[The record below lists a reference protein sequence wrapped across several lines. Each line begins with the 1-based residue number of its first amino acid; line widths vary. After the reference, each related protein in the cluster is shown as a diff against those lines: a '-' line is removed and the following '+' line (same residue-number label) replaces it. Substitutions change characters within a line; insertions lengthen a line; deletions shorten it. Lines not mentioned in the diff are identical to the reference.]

1 MSGNKT
7 VPTDVDPRAF
17 IETVEHKGRRED
29 AYLLLDLFGRV
40 TGYEPQMWGPSIVGY
55 GRYHYKYDSGREGEF
70 LLTGF
75 SPRKSAMTI
84 YIMPGFKKY
93 TSQLER
99 LGKHRHSVSCLY
111 LTSLKGRDLAALE
124 EMIADSVSRMKA
136 MSVAHWPK

>member
-1 MSGNKT
+1 MSENKT

-17 IETVEHKGRRED
+17 VEAVEHNGRRED
-29 AYLLLDLFGRV
+29 ALLLLDLFGRV

-55 GRYHYKYDSGREGEF
+55 GRYHYRYATGREGEF

-75 SPRKSAMTI
+75 SPRKAAMTV

-93 TSQLER
+93 ASQLKR
-99 LGKHRHSVSCLY
+99 LGKHKHSVSCLY
-111 LTSLKGRDLAALE
+111 LGRIGGLDLGALE
-124 EMIADSVSRMKA
+124 EMIVDSVERMKA

>member
-7 VPTDVDPRAF
+7 VPTDADPRAF
-17 IETVEHKGRRED
+17 VESIEHKGRRED
-29 AYLLLDLFGRV
+29 ALALLDLFRRV

-55 GRYHYKYDSGREGEF
+55 GRYHYKYESGREGDF

-75 SPRKSAMTI
+75 SPRKAAMTI

-93 TSQLER
+93 GEQLER

-111 LTSLKGRDLAALE
+111 ISRLSGIDTGVLE
-124 EMIADSVSRMKA
+124 EIVSDSVARMKA
-136 MSVAHWPK
+136 MYEYWER